1 MLQGKTGP
9 RVALKYEGKSLT
21 PRPPLVP
28 RVAHDNRPHP
38 VPDPHPLLA
47 LGTRS
52 RIIPGAGSHSPSG
65 SSKDLHED
73 NLDRQRLHWLSAT
86 DMFPLLHWLS
96 LGGSAEQE
104 VSTQAKAGPLRK
116 ATGNAPKASSRS
128 ALPRDPS
135 SLPRL
140 VVIPSS
146 RPWWR

>member
-28 RVAHDNRPHP
+28 RAAHDNRPHP

-73 NLDRQRLHWLSAT
+73 NLDRQSESIPGRRRTHRHVVELQQGWLRPQSAAACCRT
-86 DMFPLLHWLS
+86 ALALCHRHVPTPPLAQP
-96 LGGSAEQE
+96 GREC
-104 VSTQAKAGPLRK
+104 
-116 ATGNAPKASSRS
+116 
-128 ALPRDPS
+128 
-135 SLPRL
+135 
-140 VVIPSS
+140 
-146 RPWWR
+146 